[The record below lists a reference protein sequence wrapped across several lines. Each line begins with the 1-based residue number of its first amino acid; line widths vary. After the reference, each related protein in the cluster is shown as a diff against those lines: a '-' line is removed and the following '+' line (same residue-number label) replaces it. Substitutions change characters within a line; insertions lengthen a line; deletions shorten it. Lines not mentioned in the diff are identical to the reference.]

1 MTTDAAILQHSNL
14 MNRLVLE
21 RNTAEDLGRVDQLW
35 LDGKGHQI
43 LGLSCKSGFLGRKRR
58 GFTWAQIEAIGDESV
73 LVSLADDGN
82 AKKPDEA
89 EIPLNH
95 EVWSDDGNRAGRVVD
110 YRFNRETGDVV
121 DYLFVSNGWGGVTN
135 GIYRLAPTAVISIGS
150 KRMIVR
156 KAAIA
161 EPEQVEAGLADRVSK
176 VAEFLKDDYDRT
188 RQDMQGALEGTQAIA
203 SQLQSVGQSVGQTV
217 NQNVVKPAQDAIDE
231 LSEADAP
238 ESQAAIES
246 ATDPAAD
253 PSDETIYSD
262 TPMASLEAAEDS
274 SNAEESGESSSEAS
288 TDELPKPSDESR

>member
-1 MTTDAAILQHSNL
+1 MSTDAPILQHSTL

-21 RNTAEDLGRVDQLW
+21 RNTADDLGRVDQLW
-35 LDGKGHQI
+35 LDCKAHQI

-82 AKKPDEA
+82 ATKPEEA

-121 DYLFVSNGWGGVTN
+121 DYLFSSNGWAGATN
-135 GIYRLAPTAVISIGS
+135 GIYRLDPTAVISVGS

-188 RQDMQGALEGTQAIA
+188 RQDMQGAIEGTQAIA

-231 LSEADAP
+231 LSDADA
-238 ESQAAIES
+238 
-246 ATDPAAD
+246 
-253 PSDETIYSD
+253 
-262 TPMASLEAAEDS
+262 EAE
-274 SNAEESGESSSEAS
+274 SSEAESASETVSSDEPTATYSDSEMAASETADTTDESDTS
-288 TDELPKPSDESR
+288 TDESPKPSDESR